1 MRIERVSLSALA
13 ADVAHSV
20 RPEADR
26 CRVTV
31 ETACPDTSLVVDAD
45 PSMLRQALLNLA
57 VNAVQAMPHG
67 GTLRFA
73 SEAARDGRVLIRVR
87 DTGTGIPADQ
97 LARVFDLYF
106 TTKAGGS
113 GIGLSMV
120 FRTVQLHDG
129 DIEVESTP
137 GAGTTFTISLP
148 RAA

>member
-1 MRIERVSLSALA
+1 
-13 ADVAHSV
+13 
-20 RPEADR
+20 
-26 CRVTV
+26 
-31 ETACPDTSLVVDAD
+31 
-45 PSMLRQALLNLA
+45 
-57 VNAVQAMPHG
+57 MPKG

-73 SEAARDGRVLIRVR
+73 TEAAPDGRVLIRVR

-97 LARVFDLYF
+97 LAHVFDLYF

-137 GAGTTFTISLP
+137 GAGTIFTISLP